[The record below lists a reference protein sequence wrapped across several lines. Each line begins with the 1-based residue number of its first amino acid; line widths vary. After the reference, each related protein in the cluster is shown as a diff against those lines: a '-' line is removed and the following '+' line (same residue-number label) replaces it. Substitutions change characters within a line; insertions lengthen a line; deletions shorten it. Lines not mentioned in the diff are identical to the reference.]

1 MRKVKQMSEP
11 ARKTE
16 IDIAEYERR
25 LRPAAPRVD
34 DPLAEL
40 ARLVGGPPEPPRDA
54 PQPIDALSPQAR
66 AALTSDEETFLN
78 ELSLA
83 IDRAPT
89 PRAPTPADES
99 LVRAHAAIGK
109 VAEEARAAAQAEVAA
124 PSPAAPA
131 AQIDAPAPRSESAPV
146 AAMASAAIVIPA
158 LKAETALRGG
168 LDMRGLEEMTRLED
182 ISRAA
187 PAADAPALP
196 KVNLHAPV
204 FPRPLV
210 ASAAPLQVAP
220 QPAAPLA
227 VAPEPAAPEPILFEE
242 APVAPRDLDARLPGD
257 DRFETVA
264 PALAAEIAQERRP
277 RSRRTMAAVV
287 ALLGVGVAATGV
299 ALTLKRG
306 PTAANGEPPTIM
318 ASTDPVKV
326 APPAAPAAPADQAD
340 DLLAKRTAKP
350 DGGAKAVGRP
360 EEPVDLAKEAQKI
373 VRTVPVAVTL
383 DPAIPRTPT
392 SESPAPDQL
401 GSVFPEP
408 KRVRTVS
415 IRPDGTVVG
424 AEGAAAL
431 PKPPFAA
438 PAPAPAAAPVKASAP
453 TPRADVA
460 AVTPSSDAAAPSRG
474 ALVEDQAAAP
484 RPRPRAAAPAT
495 QTPATTPAPKRPV
508 VAQKPVEKPAPPRRV
523 AKPELDVETTT
534 AAPEAEAPV
543 AQVSNPFANLFGR
556 KDAQTAAAPTVTAST
571 SAVDADEDAAPAR
584 PAAKTAVGSGSY
596 GVQLSSSPS
605 EDDARAAASRFGGRF
620 SGALGGRAPRVVKGE
635 AGGKTVYRVRVG
647 GMSKEGAASSC
658 TNVKSAGGACFVT
671 HD

>member
-1 MRKVKQMSEP
+1 MQMSEP

-40 ARLVGGPPEPPRDA
+40 ARLVGAPPEPPRDA
-54 PQPIDALSPQAR
+54 PRPIDALSPQVR

-83 IDRAPT
+83 IDKAPT

-99 LVRAHAAIGK
+99 LARAHAAIGK
-109 VAEEARAAAQAEVAA
+109 VAEEARAAAQAEAAA

-131 AQIDAPAPRSESAPV
+131 AEIDAPAPRSEPAPAPV
-146 AAMASAAIVIPA
+146 VAMASAAIVIPA

-182 ISRAA
+182 ISRVA

-204 FPRPLV
+204 FPRPVV

-220 QPAAPLA
+220 QPTTPVA
-227 VAPEPAAPEPILFEE
+227 VAPELAAPEPIAFEE
-242 APVAPRDLDARLPGD
+242 TPVAPRDLDARLPGD

-340 DLLAKRTAKP
+340 DLLARRTAKI

-373 VRTVPVAVTL
+373 VRTVPVAGTL
-383 DPAIPRTPT
+383 DPAIARTPT
-392 SESPAPDQL
+392 SDSPAPDQL

-415 IRPDGTVVG
+415 IRPDGTVIG
-424 AEGAAAL
+424 AEGAAAS
-431 PKPPFAA
+431 PKPPFVA
-438 PAPAPAAAPVKASAP
+438 PAPSAAPVKASAP

-460 AVTPSSDAAAPSRG
+460 AVTPSSADAPSRS

-508 VAQKPVEKPAPPRRV
+508 VAQKPVEKPAPPRRA
-523 AKPELDVETTT
+523 AKPEQDVETTA

-543 AQVSNPFANLFGR
+543 AQISNPFANLFGR

-571 SAVDADEDAAPAR
+571 RAADADEDAAPAR
-584 PAAKTAVGSGSY
+584 PAAKTAVGSGGY

-605 EDDARAAASRFGGRF
+605 EDEARAAASRFGGRF

-658 TNVKSAGGACFVT
+658 SNVKSAGGACFVT
-671 HD
+671 RD